1 MPFSE
6 VRIILSSYGFM
17 SDYAS
22 LICNQFVTSSEEND
36 DKKTHYP
43 SILDTYLCRVVE
55 NYRVQPP
62 IAEAL

>member
-1 MPFSE
+1 
-6 VRIILSSYGFM
+6 M

-22 LICNQFVTSSEEND
+22 LICDQFVTSSEEND

-62 IAEAL
+62 TAEAL